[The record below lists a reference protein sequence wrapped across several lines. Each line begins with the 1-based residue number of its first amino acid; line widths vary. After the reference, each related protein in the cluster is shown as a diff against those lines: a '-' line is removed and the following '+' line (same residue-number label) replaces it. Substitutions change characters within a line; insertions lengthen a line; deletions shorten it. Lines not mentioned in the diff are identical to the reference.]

1 MINSVRN
8 TVLNIIN
15 KDNNGFITP
24 EEFNSFAKQAQ
35 LELFMQYFF
44 DFQQA
49 KIKDMKGMESS
60 GYSDITKQIDQTI
73 DYFSKNTD
81 LVYNGTDDK
90 FDLPENFFLLNVL
103 YYNGKEVTH
112 VDQGKLYYLLNS
124 NLTAPT
130 ETYPTYVMQGNQISV
145 YPTTIVD
152 DINIYYV
159 RYPADPKWTY
169 TVVNGSPLFNQSAN
183 DYQDFE
189 LPAEDGYKL
198 VTKMLEYCGI
208 VIREIEVSQFGTAQ
222 QQHEQPS
229 FSMQQ

>member
-1 MINSVRN
+1 MINSVRA

-35 LELFMQYFF
+35 LELFQQYFY
-44 DFQQA
+44 DFQKA
-49 KIKDMKGMESS
+49 KISDMKGMETS

-73 DYFSKNTD
+73 DFFSSNED
-81 LVYNGTDDK
+81 LVYNAGTSQ
-90 FDLPENFFLLNVL
+90 FDLPVNFFLLNVL
-103 YYNGKEVTH
+103 YYNGKEVAH

-130 ETYPTYVMQGNQISV
+130 TTYPAYVMQGSQVAV
-145 YPTTIVD
+145 YPDTIVD

-159 RYPADPKWTY
+159 RYPQDPKWTY
-169 TVVNGSPLFNQSAN
+169 TVVDGSPLFNQSAN

-189 LPAEDGYKL
+189 LAISDFPKL
-198 VTKMLEYCGI
+198 VVKICQYAG
-208 VIREIEVSQFGTAQ
+208 VSIREMDVTSAARAEEAYTDQTQ
-222 QQHEQPS
+222 Q
-229 FSMQQ
+229 

>member
-35 LELFMQYFF
+35 LELFQQYFY
-44 DFQQA
+44 DFQKA
-49 KIKDMKGMESS
+49 KISDLKGMETS
-60 GYSDITKQIDQTI
+60 GYSDITKQLDQTI
-73 DYFSKNTD
+73 DFFSRNTD
-81 LVYNGTDDK
+81 LVYNGTDFK

-130 ETYPTYVMQGNQISV
+130 ETYPTYVMQGSQVAV
-145 YPTTIVD
+145 YPNTITD
-152 DINIYYV
+152 NINIYYV
-159 RYPADPKWTY
+159 RYPEDPKWTY

-189 LPAEDGYKL
+189 LAISDFPKL
-198 VTKMLEYCGI
+198 VVKICEYAG
-208 VIREIEVSQFGTAQ
+208 VNIREMDVVQAARAEEAYTDQKQ
-222 QQHEQPS
+222 Q
-229 FSMQQ
+229 

>member
-1 MINSVRN
+1 MINSVYN
-8 TVLNIIN
+8 TVLNIVA
-15 KDNNGFITP
+15 KERNGFITP
-24 EEFNSFAKQAQ
+24 EEFNSFAKQSQ
-35 LELFMQYFF
+35 LELFQQYFY
-44 DFQQA
+44 DFQQS
-49 KIKDMKGMESS
+49 KIKDMKGMETS

-73 DYFSKNTD
+73 DFFSSNTD
-81 LVYNGTDDK
+81 LVYNGVDFK

-112 VDQGKLYYLLNS
+112 VDQGKLHYLLNS

-130 ETYPTYVMQGNQISV
+130 TTYPTYVMQGSQVTV
-145 YPTTIVD
+145 YPTTITD

-189 LPAEDGYKL
+189 LAISDFPKL
-198 VTKMLEYCGI
+198 VVKICEYAG
-208 VIREIEVSQFGTAQ
+208 VSIREMDVVTAARAEEAYTDQKQ
-222 QQHEQPS
+222 Q
-229 FSMQQ
+229 

>member
-1 MINSVRN
+1 MINSVRK

-35 LELFMQYFF
+35 LELFQQYFF

-49 KIKDMKGMESS
+49 KIKDMKGMETS

-73 DYFSKNTD
+73 DYFSLNTD

-112 VDQGKLYYLLNS
+112 VDQGKLHYLLNS

-130 ETYPTYVMQGNQISV
+130 ETYPTYVMQGNQVAV
-145 YPTTIVD
+145 YPTTIID

-189 LPAEDGYKL
+189 LAISDFPKL
-198 VTKMLEYCGI
+198 VVKICEYAG
-208 VIREIEVSQFGTAQ
+208 VNIREMDVVQAARAEEAYTDQKQ
-222 QQHEQPS
+222 Q
-229 FSMQQ
+229 

>member
-35 LELFMQYFF
+35 LELFQQYFY
-44 DFQQA
+44 DFQKA
-49 KIKDMKGMESS
+49 KISDMKGMETS

-73 DYFSKNTD
+73 DFFSSNED
-81 LVYNGTDDK
+81 LVYNAGTSQ
-90 FDLPENFFLLNVL
+90 FDLPVNFFLLNVL
-103 YYNGKEVTH
+103 YYNGKEVAH

-130 ETYPTYVMQGNQISV
+130 TTYPAYVMQGSQVAV
-145 YPTTIVD
+145 YPDTIVD

-159 RYPADPKWTY
+159 RYPQDPKWTY
-169 TVVNGSPLFNQSAN
+169 TVVDGSPLFNQSAN

-189 LPAEDGYKL
+189 LAISDFPKL
-198 VTKMLEYCGI
+198 VVKICQYAG
-208 VIREIEVSQFGTAQ
+208 VSIREMDVTSAARAEEAYTDQTQ
-222 QQHEQPS
+222 Q
-229 FSMQQ
+229 

>member
-35 LELFMQYFF
+35 LELFQQYFY
-44 DFQQA
+44 DFQKA
-49 KIKDMKGMESS
+49 KISDMKGMETS

-73 DYFSKNTD
+73 DFFSSNED
-81 LVYNGTDDK
+81 LVYNAGTGQ
-90 FDLPENFFLLNVL
+90 FDLPVNFFLLNVL
-103 YYNGKEVTH
+103 YYSGKEVAH

-130 ETYPTYVMQGNQISV
+130 TTYPAYVMQGSQVAV
-145 YPTTIVD
+145 YPDTIVD

-159 RYPADPKWTY
+159 RYPQDPKWTY
-169 TVVNGSPLFNQSAN
+169 TVVDGSPLFNQSAN

-189 LPAEDGYKL
+189 LAISDFPKL
-198 VTKMLEYCGI
+198 VVKICQYAG
-208 VIREIEVSQFGTAQ
+208 VSIREMDVTSAARAEEAYTDQTQ
-222 QQHEQPS
+222 Q
-229 FSMQQ
+229 

>member
-169 TVVNGSPLFNQSAN
+169 TVINGSPLFNQSAG

-189 LPAEDGYKL
+189 LTESDFPKL
-198 VTKMLEYCGI
+198 VVKICEYAGTS
-208 VIREIEVSQFGTAQ
+208 IREEQVVASARQEEVYMDQMAQ
-222 QQHEQPS
+222 
-229 FSMQQ
+229 